1 MTRPTPNW
9 ARSADARPDVVA
21 FASGARRLLADA
33 FPAVTLDEKKGPVTA
48 LVYYLGEVVEGRAP
62 AYPNPCTAT
71 AVEAARAAE
80 FWLSEIERKAL
91 QPQ

>member
-33 FPAVTLDEKKGPVTA
+33 FPAVKLDEKDPVTA

-62 AYPNPCTAT
+62 AYPNSCTAT

>member
-9 ARSADARPDVVA
+9 AKSADARPDVVA
-21 FASGARRLLADA
+21 FASGARHLLADA
-33 FPAVTLDEKKGPVTA
+33 FPAVKLDEKGSVTA
-48 LVYYLGEVVEGRAP
+48 LVYYLGEVVDGRAP

-71 AVEAARAAE
+71 AVEAARTAE
-80 FWLSEIERKAL
+80 FWLKEIEHKTL

>member
-9 ARSADARPDVVA
+9 AKSADARPDVVA

-33 FPAVTLDEKKGPVTA
+33 FPAVTLDEKGPVAA
-48 LVYYLGEVVEGRAP
+48 LVYYLSEVAEGRAP
-62 AYPNPCTAT
+62 AYPNSCTAA
-71 AVEAARAAE
+71 AVEAARVAE
-80 FWLSEIERKAL
+80 FWLREIERKAL